1 MHVLITGGA
10 GFIGSHLVDAHLARG
25 DQVHVIDDLSTGSLA
40 NVADHQQNFSYRFD
54 EADVLT
60 WDRLER
66 VVGWADRIYHLAAV
80 VGVYRVIAEPT
91 RVLATNIVGCERV
104 LRAAH
109 GCRWKP
115 QVVIASS
122 SEVYGHNNDQML
134 VEDMELTVSTRSG
147 TRWGY
152 SVSKIADEA
161 LGLSYA
167 KKFGLPVVIARL
179 FNAIG
184 PRQIGRY
191 GMVVPRFVHQAVNNE
206 PLTVFGS
213 GEQTRSF
220 CDVRDTTAALM
231 RLADTCERGPEIVN
245 VGNDVEIS
253 INALAELVIERSKSD
268 STIRHVPLKDAYGE
282 DFEDIRRRRPCLEK
296 LRTMTGFAHRYT
308 LQRSIDELVAMAR
321 ICLNADELS
330 EQQGKVKRRPGG

>member
-25 DQVHVIDDLSTGSLA
+25 DQVHVIDDLSTGSPV
-40 NVADHQQNFSYRFD
+40 NIADHQQNPSFRFD

-122 SEVYGHNNDQML
+122 SEVYGHHNDEILTEEM
-134 VEDMELTVSTRSG
+134 DLTVSTRTG

-161 LGLSYA
+161 LGLAYGN
-167 KKFGLPVVIARL
+167 KFGLPVVIARL

-184 PRQIGRY
+184 PRQVGRY
-191 GMVVPRFVHQAVNNE
+191 GMVVPRFVHQAVNSE
-206 PLTVFGS
+206 PLTVFGN

-220 CDVRDTTAALM
+220 CDVRDTTMALM
-231 RLADTCERGPEIVN
+231 NLADMCGPGVQVVN

-253 INALAELVIERSKSD
+253 IKALAELVIERACSD
-268 STIRHVPLKDAYGE
+268 SAIRHVPLKDAYGE
-282 DFEDIRRRRPCLEK
+282 DFEDIRRRRPCLKK
-296 LRTMTGFAHRYT
+296 LRAMTGFVHRYA

-321 ICLNADELS
+321 NRQEAAETI
-330 EQQGKVKRRPGG
+330 